1 METILVAGGAGYIGS
16 HMVYCLIDKGFDVV
30 VADNL
35 STGFRAAI
43 HPKARFY
50 YGDTRDKVFLR
61 TLFSREKI
69 DASIHMDAYSIV
81 PESVEN
87 PLKYFDNDVVGVI
100 SLLEVMKEYDVKRIV
115 FSTTAAV
122 YGIPEF
128 EPILEESLK
137 VPISPYGDSKLMMEH
152 IMHWVDHD
160 QPDGIR
166 YVALR
171 YFNAAGAHPNGLI
184 GEAHRNETHLIPN
197 ILKVANDDNLKFHMY
212 GDDYQTPD
220 GTNIRDY
227 VHIIDL
233 AEAHILALAYMKD
246 GKPSTAFNLGSSQG
260 YSVKEILETAREVTN
275 RTIPTI
281 IAARRTGDPD
291 VLVADRIKAREILG
305 WKPQYNDIK
314 EIIQT
319 AWQWQ
324 QNNPRGYQK

>member
-1 METILVAGGAGYIGS
+1 
-16 HMVYCLIDKGFDVV
+16 
-30 VADNL
+30 
-35 STGFRAAI
+35 
-43 HPKARFY
+43 
-50 YGDTRDKVFLR
+50 
-61 TLFSREKI
+61 
-69 DASIHMDAYSIV
+69 
-81 PESVEN
+81 
-87 PLKYFDNDVVGVI
+87 
-100 SLLEVMKEYDVKRIV
+100 
-115 FSTTAAV
+115 
-122 YGIPEF
+122 
-128 EPILEESLK
+128 
-137 VPISPYGDSKLMMEH
+137 
-152 IMHWVDHD
+152 
-160 QPDGIR
+160 
-166 YVALR
+166 
-171 YFNAAGAHPNGLI
+171 
-184 GEAHRNETHLIPN
+184 
-197 ILKVANDDNLKFHMY
+197 MY

-260 YSVKEILETAREVTN
+260 YLVKEILETAREVTN